1 MSFIHRCSC
10 IKLNLEAVKDSCVD
24 SYRGIEAMDWFGHS
38 LLQSQIVGYAIT
50 TSRIDSLNRMKTLNE
65 GFVFGK
71 SLILE
76 Q

>member
-1 MSFIHRCSC
+1 MT
-10 IKLNLEAVKDSCVD
+10 

-71 SLILE
+71 AIPRRGG
-76 Q
+76 

>member
-1 MSFIHRCSC
+1 M
-10 IKLNLEAVKDSCVD
+10 LT
-24 SYRGIEAMDWFGHS
+24 SYRGIEVADWFGHS
-38 LLQSQIVGYAIT
+38 LLRSQIVGYAET

-71 SLILE
+71 ALILK